1 MLMDAFRI
9 GVFTIQ
15 YQYVLAILSFII
27 TYFII
32 LSILEKQLFIH
43 FYKKHYWDS
52 VLFFIIVYKM
62 SPLFTSP
69 SLILQNP
76 LSVLYFS
83 GSKVG
88 IYLGIAVSFLY
99 IIILNYRIKSISY
112 SHIFILFF
120 ASVVVYLIVFLG
132 FKTILFTWIV

>member
-52 VLFFIIVYKM
+52 VLFFIIVYKI